1 MNPTPKVILERAS
14 KWSLTRLPYIEGE
27 PTLGDVIRAAE
38 IFADHRAVT
47 VHLEYK
53 EEVQALA
60 DAWSEWLKN
69 SNQFISE
76 EMLDS
81 MGRLLDLAGVE
92 LEVDE

>member
-1 MNPTPKVILERAS
+1 MTHNPTPKELLERAS
-14 KWSLTRLPYIEGE
+14 KWSLTRLPYVEGE
-27 PTLGDVIRAAE
+27 PTLGDVVRAASIE
-38 IFADHRAVT
+38 SRREMYQELQT
-47 VHLEYK
+47 
-53 EEVQALA
+53 LA

-92 LEVDE
+92 LETED